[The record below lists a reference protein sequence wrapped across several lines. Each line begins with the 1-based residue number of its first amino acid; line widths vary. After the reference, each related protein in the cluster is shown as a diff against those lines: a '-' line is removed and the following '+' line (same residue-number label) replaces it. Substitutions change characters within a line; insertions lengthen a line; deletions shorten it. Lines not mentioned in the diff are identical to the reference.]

1 MLLAVGEARRAEPT
15 VEVLRPSLPRQRQV
29 HPSEAIHPCLAK
41 TGIVHLPLTRQC
53 RDLDHL
59 PWAPPFGLHPRLKA
73 SVRYAAKDRI
83 PETKDQTRL
92 YKMNLNIIPVEWTD
106 EGVRMLDQRLLPTEE
121 TWLTLRTYNDVA
133 AGIKDMVV
141 RGAPAIGVSAAYG
154 IALGAKQF
162 VGTNIDDLE
171 DELDYICDVLGATRP
186 TAVNLFWAIDR
197 MKLTFRR
204 AKSEGKSI
212 SEIQQ
217 ILIDEAKAIHDE
229 DIESQRLI
237 AKFGGELLD
246 DNSTV
251 LTHCNAGALATGGV
265 WGTALGVIRGA
276 IDQGKHISVIAD
288 ETRPYLQGARLT
300 AWELMQDDIPVTL
313 ITDNMSGH
321 MMKKGGV
328 QAVVVGSDRIAANG
342 DVANKIGTYMVAVLA
357 RRHGIPFYV
366 AAPLSTVDLNCPTGD
381 DIPIEE
387 REPREIT
394 HVRDIQLAP
403 EGIGVSNYAFDVTP
417 NELVTAIITEK
428 GVARAPYTESLKK
441 QFEE

>member
-1 MLLAVGEARRAEPT
+1 M
-15 VEVLRPSLPRQRQV
+15 
-29 HPSEAIHPCLAK
+29 
-41 TGIVHLPLTRQC
+41 
-53 RDLDHL
+53 
-59 PWAPPFGLHPRLKA
+59 
-73 SVRYAAKDRI
+73 
-83 PETKDQTRL
+83 
-92 YKMNLNIIPVEWTD
+92 IIPVKWSD
-106 EGVRMLDQRLLPTEE
+106 EGVLMLDQRLLPTEE
-121 TWLTLRTYNDVA
+121 KWLTLKTYNDVA

-154 IALGAKQF
+154 IALGMKNF
-162 VGTNIDDLE
+162 VGTNMVDFE
-171 DELDYICDVLGATRP
+171 DELDYMSEVLAKTRP

-197 MKLTFRR
+197 MKKTF
-204 AKSEGKSI
+204 AKAKTEGKNI
-212 SEIQQ
+212 SEIKQ
-217 ILIDEAKAIHDE
+217 ILIDDAKAIHDE

-237 AKFGGELLD
+237 AKFGGELIE

-276 IDQGKHISVIAD
+276 VDQGKTVSVIAD

-300 AWELMQDDIPVTL
+300 AWELNQDDIPVTL

-321 MMKKGGV
+321 VMKKGRV

-357 RRHGIPFYV
+357 HRHNIPFYV

-387 REPREIT
+387 RDRREIT
-394 HVRDIQLAP
+394 HVKDIQLAP
-403 EGIGVSNYAFDVTP
+403 EGIGVNNYGFDVTP

-428 GVARAPYTESLKK
+428 GVARAPYTESLRK